1 MSSLLMTA
9 FAPSPA
15 FDGLFNTASC
25 ANAACIPATNTAT
38 TTANRHIVIL
48 LRLRCHP
55 RQGPLDRPGRRLHE
69 HPPVPVAHPRQQEVA
84 PKPRRHDRGLPPGQP
99 KWEQTS
105 AQAHERQEALPPR
118 AGLPVAHRVGEHHQH
133 HAQREPPPREHTE
146 QDDPDEGGR
155 DEPPPRLARPD
166 AAPAEP
172 PARRAQQGAEKDA
185 PFHHS
190 PHSAHRQPQMK
201 TVEMSHVPPTPRVI
215 RSLARASVQAI
226 TPPRTS
232 YGTSLAAGSYPRPPP
247 RVRTGRTRPIA
258 NSTRHRLSGSI
269 PSGENKVDTFLIDS
283 APRSSQPPLEGQP
296 HHGHINDAQRPS
308 EQ

>member
-1 MSSLLMTA
+1 MSSLLMTD
-9 FAPSPA
+9 FATSTA

-155 DEPPPRLARPD
+155 DEPPPRLARP
-166 AAPAEP
+166 ATSPPRPAGRREGCAIPSLPPQRPQTAPDEDGRDEP
-172 PARRAQQGAEKDA
+172 RPSHAQGNQKFGEGVR
-185 PFHHS
+185 PGHHS
-190 PHSAHRQPQMK
+190 SPNFLWYVPGGRFLSSTASSCPHRQDQTHRK
-201 TVEMSHVPPTPRVI
+201 LDKAPPFRK
-215 RSLARASVQAI
+215 
-226 TPPRTS
+226 
-232 YGTSLAAGSYPRPPP
+232 
-247 RVRTGRTRPIA
+247 
-258 NSTRHRLSGSI
+258 HSI
-269 PSGENKVDTFLIDS
+269 G
-283 APRSSQPPLEGQP
+283 
-296 HHGHINDAQRPS
+296 
-308 EQ
+308 